1 MKLSV
6 NEKDVPANLKTLAS
20 ALKRMSAAEY
30 GVVILEDEA
39 TGSYVQALCSKK
51 QGLAEA
57 RVCNGKDFSHY
68 RAGLKKTDKT
78 PVKIGTKGFVMN
90 SFRENLLDI
99 DLIKTIF
106 ADFLEN
112 GSLYS
117 PDDKFEWTDVTE
129 EFRV

>member
-6 NEKDVPANLKTLAS
+6 NERDVPADLKTLAN
-20 ALKRMSAAEY
+20 ALESMYAAEY
-30 GVVILEDEA
+30 GAVILEDEA

-57 RVCNGKDFSHY
+57 RICNGKVFSHY

-78 PVKIGTKGFVMN
+78 PVKINTKGFVMN

-117 PDDKFEWTDVTE
+117 PDSKFEWTDVTE